1 MLNRYEQQKQLR
13 NAVHKDM
20 ERRVSQ
26 EARADFERRPYAV
39 QSINVMS
46 MIKTKKD
53 ISYLLSRAGR
63 LNDWERETIRR
74 IAKRIEE
81 GSGRDGQ
88 DNAGKA

>member
-13 NAVHKDM
+13 DAVHKDM
-20 ERRVSQ
+20 EERVSR

-39 QSINVMS
+39 QSVNVMS
-46 MIKTKKD
+46 IIKTKKD
-53 ISYLLSRAGR
+53 ISYLLSRVGR
-63 LNDWERETIRR
+63 LDDWERETIRR

-88 DNAGKA
+88 S

>member
-13 NAVHKDM
+13 DAVHKDM
-20 ERRVSQ
+20 EERVSR

-39 QSINVMS
+39 QGGSVMS
-46 MIKTKKD
+46 IIEIKKD

-63 LNDWERETIRR
+63 LDDWERETIRR

-88 DNAGKA
+88 DHSN

>member
-20 ERRVSQ
+20 ERRVSR

-39 QSINVMS
+39 QGGSLMSIIN
-46 MIKTKKD
+46 IKKD
-53 ISYLLSRAGR
+53 ISYLFSRAGR
-63 LNDWERETIRR
+63 LDDWERETIRR

-88 DNAGKA
+88 S